1 MAGKQRRIWIVALA
15 LAGVVGLGLLAYVL
29 QRNIST
35 SAPLPGMQQAKP
47 GGSGGKPATV
57 AVEVV
62 RVAKASFTDEAT
74 AVGSIKSN
82 ESVVLR
88 PEISGRIARILFKE
102 GEMVQRGTLLLALDA
117 GIQEAELRQAEANL
131 KLAQSNQARNQD
143 LFEKKFVS
151 EQALDN
157 TQANLGI
164 QAATV
169 ELARAKLAKTRI
181 HAPFTGIVGIRS
193 VSVGDYVKEGQ
204 DLVNL
209 EDIATLKVDFRLPE
223 SYLGRLQPGLKLEV
237 VSDTL
242 PGLSFDAILDAVDP
256 LVDPNGRAVVCRA
269 LLPNNEGKLRPGM
282 FARVR
287 LVFGKRQ
294 DALMIP
300 EQAVVTGNKT
310 TVFVVNEG
318 KVSEVPVRLGV
329 RRDARVEVLEG
340 LQEGDVIVT
349 AGQLKLRDGMQVRT
363 VGDVQ
368 GSMQGMTAMQGMQP
382 VNRQ

>member
-1 MAGKQRRIWIVALA
+1 MAGKQRRIWIVAFA
-15 LAGVVGLGLLAYVL
+15 LAGVVGLGVLAYVL

-35 SAPLPGMQQAKP
+35 SAPLPGVQQAKP
-47 GGSGGKPATV
+47 GGGDAKPAAV

-62 RVAKASFTDEAT
+62 RVGKESFTDEAT

-102 GEMVQRGTLLLALDA
+102 GEVVQRGALLLALDA

-131 KLAQSNQARNQD
+131 KLAKANQARNQD

-157 TQANLGI
+157 TRANLGI
-164 QAATV
+164 QAAAV

-181 HAPFTGIVGIRS
+181 HAPFAGIVGIRS

-237 VSDTL
+237 ISDTL
-242 PGLSFDAILDAVDP
+242 PGLSFDAVLDAVDP

-269 LLPNNEGKLRPGM
+269 LLPNNQGKLRPGM

-287 LVFGKRQ
+287 LVFGTRE

-340 LQEGDVIVT
+340 LQVGDVIVT
-349 AGQLKLRDGMQVRT
+349 AGQLKLRHSMPVRM
-363 VGDVQ
+363 VGEAQ
-368 GSMQGMTAMQGMQP
+368 GSMQGMAGMQP

>member
-1 MAGKQRRIWIVALA
+1 MAGKQRRIWIVAFA
-15 LAGVVGLGLLAYVL
+15 LAGVVGLGVLAYVL

-35 SAPLPGMQQAKP
+35 SAPLPGVQQAKP
-47 GGSGGKPATV
+47 GGGDAKPAAV

-62 RVAKASFTDEAT
+62 RVGKESFTDVAT

-102 GEMVQRGTLLLALDA
+102 GEVVQRGALLLALDA

-131 KLAQSNQARNQD
+131 KLAKANQARNQD

-157 TQANLGI
+157 TRANLGI
-164 QAATV
+164 QAAAV

-181 HAPFTGIVGIRS
+181 HAPFAGIVGIRS

-237 VSDTL
+237 ISDTL
-242 PGLSFDAILDAVDP
+242 PGLSFDAVLDAVDP

-269 LLPNNEGKLRPGM
+269 LLPNNQGKLRPGM

-287 LVFGKRQ
+287 LVFGTRE

-340 LQEGDVIVT
+340 LQVGDVIVT
-349 AGQLKLRDGMQVRT
+349 AGQLKLRHGMPVRM
-363 VGDVQ
+363 VGEAQ
-368 GSMQGMTAMQGMQP
+368 GSMQGMAGMQP